1 MRPYYAGV
9 LGRRNH
15 NHNSSSAHTG
25 TKARITITSSGRHF
39 LRRIKGNWYKEK
51 GNKKGTKMN
60 RHNL

>member
-25 TKARITITSSGRHF
+25 TKAQMTIRTLF
-39 LRRIKGNWYKEK
+39 EK
-51 GNKKGTKMN
+51 DKRK
-60 RHNL
+60 LV